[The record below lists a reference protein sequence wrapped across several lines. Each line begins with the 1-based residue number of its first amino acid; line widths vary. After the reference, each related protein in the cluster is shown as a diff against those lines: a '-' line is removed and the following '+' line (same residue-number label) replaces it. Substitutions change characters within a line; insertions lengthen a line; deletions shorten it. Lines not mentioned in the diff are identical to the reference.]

1 MRNRKEASCISKR
14 WSRLLITTANYDLD
28 SRPRQLRKS
37 GPNNQ
42 ELGSGFKERLS
53 RHTVTAK
60 TMDEPAKG
68 CVSGGSISGHS
79 PRTRGTRQYETA
91 AAEWRPSI
99 KGETSTPF
107 AKNSRPRKPSTP
119 HCPLISSPHL
129 NPVVRPAVPTT
140 SARTSHF
147 GTSFHISFA
156 KHLFY
161 NIRSW
166 NDLPVTRQPTES
178 SRPIGKC
185 PILINI
191 CPKIR
196 W

>member
-1 MRNRKEASCISKR
+1 M
-14 WSRLLITTANYDLD
+14 D
-28 SRPRQLRKS
+28 SRPPQLRKS

-42 ELGSGFKERLS
+42 ELGSGFKERLC

-60 TMDEPAKG
+60 TMDEKAKG
-68 CVSGGSISGHS
+68 CVRGGSLHGYS
-79 PRTRGTRQYETA
+79 PRTRGTRQHPTA
-91 AAEWRPSI
+91 APEWRPRI

-107 AKNSRPRKPSTP
+107 ANNSRPMKPWTP
-119 HCPLISSPHL
+119 HRPLISSPHL

-140 SARTSHF
+140 SSRTSHF

-161 NIRSW
+161 NIRSY
-166 NDLPVTRQPTES
+166 NDLPVARRPTES

-185 PILINI
+185 PSLINI
-191 CPKIR
+191 C
-196 W
+196 